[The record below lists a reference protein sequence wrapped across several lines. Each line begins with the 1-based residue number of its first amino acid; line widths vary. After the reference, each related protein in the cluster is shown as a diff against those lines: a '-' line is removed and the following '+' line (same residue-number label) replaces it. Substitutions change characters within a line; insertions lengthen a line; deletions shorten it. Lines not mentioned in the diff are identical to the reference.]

1 MTLRPT
7 TLLRE
12 PGHYRGMSAFTG
24 LWNGRGRGSEPPHAA
39 VPAPA
44 GGAVSRAADVPP
56 AEEDWRAADPYA
68 SPRAQ
73 LIRRIILL
81 AFISYFVIGPLF
93 TRSWRHASPVTI
105 FLLAGTVVF
114 TVLVFWVFSGGYR
127 WDTDQARRVV
137 WIWLP
142 AALTLGIAL
151 FVAGNL
157 DAATSNTGNW
167 VVVLTV
173 TAAVCGRYTRSV
185 WPAVAGAAL
194 CTIAGLAVAASSP
207 WNQGVLAS
215 VLITPLLA
223 TFLAYTA
230 GKRMETVATLRQTRA
245 ELAKVA
251 VAEERLRIARDLHD
265 LLGHTLSLIT
275 LKAEL
280 SRRVMATD
288 AERATRELSELE
300 AVARQSLSDVREA
313 VAGYRQPDLVA
324 ELGAARQL
332 LTAAGIAA
340 RIDAPAAL
348 SLPGEVDAA
357 LAWTVREGVTN
368 VVRHAGAGRAT
379 IAVTT
384 GRGLAVVEITDD
396 GGRYTRDTDFPQQ
409 GSLLPVPTPTG
420 SAMAAAGGSARAST
434 APASTAP
441 ASTIPAQLVGPATA
455 APPEP
460 GYGRLRR
467 TGSGLAG
474 LSERV
479 RLLGGDL
486 AAGPG
491 RPHGFRLRVSIPFP
505 SSD

>member
-1 MTLRPT
+1 
-7 TLLRE
+7 
-12 PGHYRGMSAFTG
+12 MSAFTG
-24 LWNGRGRGSEPPHAA
+24 LRKSRGRDPEFPQVA
-39 VPAPA
+39 VPAT
-44 GGAVSRAADVPP
+44 GTVSPAADVPP
-56 AEEDWRAADPYA
+56 AEEDWRATDPYA

-73 LIRRIILL
+73 LIRRVFLL

-93 TRSWRHASPVTI
+93 TRSWRHAGPVTL

-142 AALTLGIAL
+142 TTLTLGIAL
-151 FVAGNL
+151 FVVGNL
-157 DAATSNTGNW
+157 DPTTSNTGNW

-185 WPAVAGAAL
+185 WPAVTGAAL
-194 CTIAGLAVAASSP
+194 CTIAGLAVAADAP

-288 AERATRELSELE
+288 AERATRELAELE

-313 VAGYRQPDLVA
+313 VAGYRQPDLAA

-332 LTAAGIAA
+332 LTAAGVTV
-340 RIDAPAAL
+340 RIDVPTKL
-348 SLPGEVDAA
+348 GLPGEVDAA

-368 VVRHAGAGRAT
+368 VVRHAAAGHTT

-384 GRGLAVVEITDD
+384 GRGRAVVEITDD
-396 GGRYTRDTDFPQQ
+396 GGRDTRDTDGPQQ
-409 GSLLPVPTPTG
+409 MSLRPVPTPAG
-420 SAMAAAGGSARAST
+420 SAVAAAGGAASARAAVAQVASPASP
-434 APASTAP
+434 APA
-441 ASTIPAQLVGPATA
+441 
-455 APPEP
+455 EP
-460 GYGRLRR
+460 GYSWPRR

-474 LSERV
+474 LGERV
-479 RLLGGDL
+479 RQLSGEL
-486 AAGPG
+486 AAGPA
-491 RPHGFRLRVSIPFP
+491 RPHGFRLRVSIPIP
-505 SSD
+505 ESD